1 MRIKKSMIAAG
12 LLLGAMGTSA
22 FAAPL
27 TISSTIKE
35 NGSTVLQSGGTYVYT
50 SGTGYDFTSTAYNTL
65 TSIDEI
71 SVTLSVL
78 DGDSDLGDFDETN
91 LFLSLDGIN
100 TGLLLSGLTDGQI
113 VTVTLNQLNPGTGA
127 AILAALLADGK
138 LVGGIFDNDADGPVG
153 DTIGFPGAINTT
165 LDITGNSTGNGG
177 GGPAGVPLPAAVV
190 LAPLGAGLAGFC
202 ARRFRRP
209 AK

>member
-1 MRIKKSMIAAG
+1 LSSSAANG
-12 LLLGAMGTSA
+12 R
-22 FAAPL
+22 AACLRQVEPGR
-27 TISSTIKE
+27 KRDQDRA
-35 NGSTVLQSGGTYVYT
+35 GSPHSGPHSDGPSGWGTYVYT